1 MDQAT
6 FKVLKN
12 IYNLLSLEEG
22 NSKTSNFAYSSYSQ
36 KRMTKERTNI
46 GFRPM
51 QHVSRMSPSHLI
63 YKSKR
68 VKKKKWQFLTQHKVD
83 GLEKQRKGLQFYT
96 KRKLTIQEES
106 LMLQQD

>member
-6 FKVLKN
+6 FKVKN

-36 KRMTKERTNI
+36 KRMTTERTNI

-68 VKKKKWQFLTQHKVD
+68 VKTKKKWQFLTQHKVD
-83 GLEKQRKGLQFYT
+83 GLENQRKGLQFYT
-96 KRKLTIQEES
+96 NRKLTIQEES